1 MSDSHGH
8 GLRPVRTRSRRLRAG
23 TGRSRSLPEQSLKPN
38 QAIESAYEIV
48 YKQDILYCFEDND
61 LNLSYKE
68 KKHLLSKKRP
78 LEFLYQEW
86 LTTDCTH
93 MQMIR
98 DCIKDSTEYDLELTQ
113 KQKQKNG
120 KER

>member
-1 MSDSHGH
+1 MKKCRKSMIRF
-8 GLRPVRTRSRRLRAG
+8 LKKII
-23 TGRSRSLPEQSLKPN
+23 PEQSVKPN
-38 QAIESAYEIV
+38 NAIESAYEIV
-48 YKQDILYCFEDND
+48 YKQDILYCFEDDD

-68 KKHLLSKKRP
+68 KKHLMSKKRP
-78 LEFLYQEW
+78 LEFIYQEW
-86 LTTDCTH
+86 LATDCTH

-98 DCIKDSTEYDLELTQ
+98 DCIKDSTEHDLELTQ

>member
-1 MSDSHGH
+1 MFNNQQLDNMLYEKMQKEYDSF
-8 GLRPVRTRSRRLRAG
+8 LEKIKS
-23 TGRSRSLPEQSLKPN
+23 EQSLKPN

-48 YKQDILYCFEDND
+48 YKQDILYCFEDDD

-86 LTTDCTH
+86 LATDCTH

-98 DCIKDSTEYDLELTQ
+98 DCIKDSTGHDLEVTQ
-113 KQKQKNG
+113 KQKQKYRE
-120 KER
+120 ER

>member
-1 MSDSHGH
+1 MIKEEQLDNMLYEKMQKEYDSF
-8 GLRPVRTRSRRLRAG
+8 LEKIKS
-23 TGRSRSLPEQSLKPN
+23 EQSLKPN

-86 LTTDCTH
+86 H

>member
-1 MSDSHGH
+1 MIKEEQLDNMLYEKMQKEYDSF
-8 GLRPVRTRSRRLRAG
+8 LEKIKS
-23 TGRSRSLPEQSLKPN
+23 EQSLKPN

-113 KQKQKNG
+113 KQKQENG

>member
-1 MSDSHGH
+1 MIKEEQLDNMLYEKMQKEYDLFLKKIKS
-8 GLRPVRTRSRRLRAG
+8 
-23 TGRSRSLPEQSLKPN
+23 EQSVKPN
-38 QAIESAYEIV
+38 KTIESAYEIV
-48 YKQDILYCFEDND
+48 YKQDILYCFEDDD

-68 KKHLLSKKRP
+68 KKHLLLKKRP

-86 LTTDCTH
+86 LSTDCTH

-98 DCIKDSTEYDLELTQ
+98 DCIKDSTEHDLELTQ
-113 KQKQKNG
+113 KQKNG

>member
-1 MSDSHGH
+1 MLSEEQLDNMLYEKMQKEYDSF
-8 GLRPVRTRSRRLRAG
+8 LEKIKS
-23 TGRSRSLPEQSLKPN
+23 EQLEKPN

-48 YKQDILYCFEDND
+48 YKQDILYCFEDDD
-61 LNLSYKE
+61 LDLSYKE

-98 DCIKDSTEYDLELTQ
+98 ECIKDSTEHDLELTQ
-113 KQKQKNG
+113 EQKQKYRE
-120 KER
+120 ER

>member
-1 MSDSHGH
+1 MLSVEQLDNMLYEKMQKEYDSF
-8 GLRPVRTRSRRLRAG
+8 LEKIKS
-23 TGRSRSLPEQSLKPN
+23 EQSLKPN

-61 LNLSYKE
+61 LSLSYKE

-98 DCIKDSTEYDLELTQ
+98 DCIKDSTEHDLELTQ

>member
-1 MSDSHGH
+1 MIKEEQLDNMLYEKMQKEYDLFLEKIKS
-8 GLRPVRTRSRRLRAG
+8 
-23 TGRSRSLPEQSLKPN
+23 EQSVKPN

-48 YKQDILYCFEDND
+48 YKQDILYCFEDDD

-68 KKHLLSKKRP
+68 KKYLLSKKRP

>member
-1 MSDSHGH
+1 MIKEEQLDNMLYEKMQKEYDSF
-8 GLRPVRTRSRRLRAG
+8 LEKIKS
-23 TGRSRSLPEQSLKPN
+23 EQSLKPN

-48 YKQDILYCFEDND
+48 YKEDND

>member
-1 MSDSHGH
+1 MLGEEQLDNMLYEKMQKEYDSF
-8 GLRPVRTRSRRLRAG
+8 LEKIKSEQPV
-23 TGRSRSLPEQSLKPN
+23 KPN

-48 YKQDILYCFEDND
+48 YKQDILYCFEDDD

-86 LTTDCTH
+86 LATDCTH
-93 MQMIR
+93 MQI
-98 DCIKDSTEYDLELTQ
+98 
-113 KQKQKNG
+113 
-120 KER
+120 

>member
-1 MSDSHGH
+1 MIKEEQLDNMLYEKMQKEYDSF
-8 GLRPVRTRSRRLRAG
+8 LEKIKS
-23 TGRSRSLPEQSLKPN
+23 EQSLKPN

-86 LTTDCTH
+86 LTTDWTCSHIFKT
-93 MQMIR
+93 MNLMSLFTFQVIP
-98 DCIKDSTEYDLELTQ
+98 IAL
-113 KQKQKNG
+113 KNTTV
-120 KER
+120 

>member
-1 MSDSHGH
+1 MFNNQQLDNMLYEKMQKEYDSF
-8 GLRPVRTRSRRLRAG
+8 LEKIKS
-23 TGRSRSLPEQSLKPN
+23 EQSVKPN

-68 KKHLLSKKRP
+68 KKHLLLKKRP
-78 LEFLYQEW
+78 LEFLYQQR

-98 DCIKDSTEYDLELTQ
+98 DCIKNGTGHDLKLTQ
-113 KQKQKNG
+113 ERKQKYRE
-120 KER
+120 ER

>member
-1 MSDSHGH
+1 MIKEEQLDNMLYEKMQKEYDSF
-8 GLRPVRTRSRRLRAG
+8 LEKIKS
-23 TGRSRSLPEQSLKPN
+23 EQSLKPN

-68 KKHLLSKKRP
+68 KKRP

>member
-1 MSDSHGH
+1 MLGEEQLDNMLYEKMQKEYDLFLEKIKS
-8 GLRPVRTRSRRLRAG
+8 
-23 TGRSRSLPEQSLKPN
+23 EQSVKPN

-48 YKQDILYCFEDND
+48 YKQDILYCFEDDD

-68 KKHLLSKKRP
+68 KKYLLSKKRP

-98 DCIKDSTEYDLELTQ
+98 DRIKNGTGHDLELTQ

>member
-1 MSDSHGH
+1 MLSEEQLDNMLYEKMQKEYNSF
-8 GLRPVRTRSRRLRAG
+8 LEKIKS
-23 TGRSRSLPEQSLKPN
+23 EQSVKPN

-48 YKQDILYCFEDND
+48 YKQDILYCFEDDD

-68 KKHLLSKKRP
+68 RKHLLSKKRP

-98 DCIKDSTEYDLELTQ
+98 DCIKDSTEHDLELTQ
-113 KQKQKNG
+113 ERKQKYRE
-120 KER
+120 ER

>member
-1 MSDSHGH
+1 MIRF
-8 GLRPVRTRSRRLRAG
+8 LKKII
-23 TGRSRSLPEQSLKPN
+23 PEQSVKPN
-38 QAIESAYEIV
+38 IAIESAYEIV
-48 YKQDILYCFEDND
+48 YKQDILYCFEDDD

-68 KKHLLSKKRP
+68 KKHLMSKKRP
-78 LEFLYQEW
+78 LEFIYQEW
-86 LTTDCTH
+86 LATDCTH

-98 DCIKDSTEYDLELTQ
+98 DCIKDSTEHDLELTQ

>member
-1 MSDSHGH
+1 MIKE
-8 GLRPVRTRSRRLRAG
+8 
-23 TGRSRSLPEQSLKPN
+23 EQLENMLYEKMQKEYDLFLEKIKSEQLVKPN
-38 QAIESAYEIV
+38 QTIELAIV
-48 YKQDILYCFEDND
+48 YKQDILYCFEDGD

-86 LTTDCTH
+86 LATDCTH

-98 DCIKDSTEYDLELTQ
+98 DCIKDSTGHDLDLTQEQ
-113 KQKQKNG
+113 KQKYRE
-120 KER
+120 ER

>member
-1 MSDSHGH
+1 M
-8 GLRPVRTRSRRLRAG
+8 
-23 TGRSRSLPEQSLKPN
+23 
-38 QAIESAYEIV
+38 
-48 YKQDILYCFEDND
+48 
-61 LNLSYKE
+61 
-68 KKHLLSKKRP
+68 SKKRP

-86 LTTDCTH
+86 LITDCTH

-98 DCIKDSTEYDLELTQ
+98 DCIKDSTEHDLELTQ

>member
-1 MSDSHGH
+1 MLSEEQLDNMLYEKMQKEYDSF
-8 GLRPVRTRSRRLRAG
+8 LEKIKSK
-23 TGRSRSLPEQSLKPN
+23 QSVKPN

-48 YKQDILYCFEDND
+48 YKQDILYCFEDDD
-61 LNLSYKE
+61 LNLNYKE

-86 LTTDCTH
+86 LATDFTH

-98 DCIKDSTEYDLELTQ
+98 DCIKDSTEHDLELTQ
-113 KQKQKNG
+113 KQKQKYRE
-120 KER
+120 ER

>member
-1 MSDSHGH
+1 MIKEEQLDNMLYEKMQKEYDLFLEKIKSD
-8 GLRPVRTRSRRLRAG
+8 
-23 TGRSRSLPEQSLKPN
+23 QSVKPN
-38 QAIESAYEIV
+38 NAIESAYEIV
-48 YKQDILYCFEDND
+48 YKQDN

-86 LTTDCTH
+86 LATDCTH

-98 DCIKDSTEYDLELTQ
+98 DCIKDSTEHDLKFTQEQ
-113 KQKQKNG
+113 KQKYRE
-120 KER
+120 ER